1 MKKVIALLLVV
12 FGFSIFGSVKL
23 QVQAADYVLRVY
35 NWQDYIDEGKDENG
49 NPRKDEFGNPV
60 SSVIDDFEEYY
71 YQKTGKTVEVIYTTY
86 ETNEVMLNSLKTGNI
101 KYDLVCPSDYV
112 IQKMVREDMLEEI
125 DMSLLPN
132 YQQYASP
139 YLIDI
144 FEKYG
149 WDKYAVNYMWG
160 TLGFLYNAEEV
171 DDEDVTS
178 WTVLWD
184 ENYKNRVTIKDS
196 VRDTYIIGVCY
207 VYKDE
212 LDELAD
218 WYDANL
224 INESEYSEA
233 VTEIINRRDDETL
246 AKVEEALKALKKN
259 IAGFEVD
266 SGKNDIRT
274 GKIDINFAWSG
285 DAIYSIQTAW
295 EESELELKYQIPYEG
310 SNIWFDAW
318 VMPKGAN
325 KELAHEFLNYLCDP
339 EVAARNMEFIGYT
352 SAIAGDAMLDL
363 VNDWYG
369 VEDGDLTV
377 DLSYF
382 FAGTVSE
389 GKSMIIETDSDN
401 DNLLL
406 AQYPTKEIIARC
418 GIMEDFG
425 DQNEKLLAMWQRVK
439 ANIVPVWIYF
449 VAGGIAVGIVSV
461 IVINRQSKQMR
472 IKRQKAKVGK
482 K

>member
-212 LDELAD
+212 LDELAVR
-218 WYDANL
+218 YHANL

-266 SGKNDIRT
+266 S
-274 GKIDINFAWSG
+274 
-285 DAIYSIQTAW
+285 
-295 EESELELKYQIPYEG
+295 
-310 SNIWFDAW
+310 
-318 VMPKGAN
+318 
-325 KELAHEFLNYLCDP
+325 
-339 EVAARNMEFIGYT
+339 
-352 SAIAGDAMLDL
+352 
-363 VNDWYG
+363 
-369 VEDGDLTV
+369 
-377 DLSYF
+377 
-382 FAGTVSE
+382 
-389 GKSMIIETDSDN
+389 
-401 DNLLL
+401 
-406 AQYPTKEIIARC
+406 
-418 GIMEDFG
+418 
-425 DQNEKLLAMWQRVK
+425 
-439 ANIVPVWIYF
+439 
-449 VAGGIAVGIVSV
+449 
-461 IVINRQSKQMR
+461 
-472 IKRQKAKVGK
+472 
-482 K
+482 

>member
-1 MKKVIALLLVV
+1 MKKVIALFLVV
-12 FGFSIFGSVKL
+12 FGFVSFGSIRL
-23 QVQAADYVLRVY
+23 EVQAADYVLRVY

-49 NPRKDEFGNPV
+49 NPRIDEFGNPV

-71 YQKTGKTVEVIYTTY
+71 HQKTGKTVEVIYTTY

-101 KYDLVCPSDYV
+101 TYDLVCPSDYV
-112 IQKMVREDMLEEI
+112 IQKMVREEMLEEI
-125 DMSLLPN
+125 DLSMLPN
-132 YQQYASP
+132 YQQFASP
-139 YLIDI
+139 YLIEI

-149 WDKYAVNYMWG
+149 WENYAVNYMWG
-160 TLGFLYNAEEV
+160 TLGFLFNPDKV
-171 DDEDVTS
+171 DYDDITS
-178 WTVLWD
+178 WNILWD
-184 ENYKNRVTIKDS
+184 SKYKNRVTIKDS

-207 VYKDE
+207 VYQEE
-212 LDELAD
+212 LKELAVKYQTQQID
-218 WYDANL
+218 EAQ
-224 INESEYSEA
+224 YSAE
-233 VTEIINRRDDETL
+233 VTKIINRRDDETL
-246 AKVEEALKALKKN
+246 AQVEAALKDLKRN

-274 GKIDINFAWSG
+274 GKIDVNFAWSG
-285 DAIYSIQTAW
+285 DAIYSIQTAL
-295 EESELELKYQIPYEG
+295 EESDMELQYIIPFEG

-363 VNDWYG
+363 VNEWYA
-369 VEDGDLTV
+369 VEDGGLEV

-382 FAGTVSE
+382 FEGTVSAE
-389 GKSMIIETDSDN
+389 KSLKIETDLATYN
-401 DNLLL
+401 VLL
-406 AQYPTKEIIARC
+406 AQYPTIDIIARC

-439 ANIVPVWIYF
+439 SNIVPVWVYI
-449 VAGGIAVGIVSV
+449 VAGGVAVGIAAVV
-461 IVINRQSKQMR
+461 IINRQSKQMR
-472 IKRQKAKVGK
+472 IKRQKAKLGK

>member
-1 MKKVIALLLVV
+1 
-12 FGFSIFGSVKL
+12 
-23 QVQAADYVLRVY
+23 
-35 NWQDYIDEGKDENG
+35 
-49 NPRKDEFGNPV
+49 
-60 SSVIDDFEEYY
+60 
-71 YQKTGKTVEVIYTTY
+71 
-86 ETNEVMLNSLKTGNI
+86 
-101 KYDLVCPSDYV
+101 
-112 IQKMVREDMLEEI
+112 
-125 DMSLLPN
+125 
-132 YQQYASP
+132 
-139 YLIDI
+139 
-144 FEKYG
+144 
-149 WDKYAVNYMWG
+149 
-160 TLGFLYNAEEV
+160 
-171 DDEDVTS
+171 
-178 WTVLWD
+178 LWD

-218 WYDANL
+218 RYQPNPECIKQQL
-224 INESEYSEA
+224 TEYSEA

-295 EESELELKYQIPYEG
+295 EESELELKYQIPDEG

-369 VEDGDLTV
+369 VEDGDLAV

-401 DNLLL
+401 YNLLL
-406 AQYPTKEIIARC
+406 AQYPTKNIIARC